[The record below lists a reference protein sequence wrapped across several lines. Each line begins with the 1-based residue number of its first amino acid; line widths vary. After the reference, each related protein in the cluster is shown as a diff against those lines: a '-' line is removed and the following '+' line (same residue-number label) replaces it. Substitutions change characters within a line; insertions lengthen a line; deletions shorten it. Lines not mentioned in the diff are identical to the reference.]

1 VKERPVERLGMPY
14 ESHEPRWQGPVL
26 ALVVLV
32 LSAVSVFFLMRGGKE
47 AGTGEGGG
55 NAGTSG
61 EAKPAPMVVVPEPG
75 PDAPLQNLK
84 RGRSVRGYLGVK
96 AVDLSPRVR
105 QIVNYDGQKGAVVY
119 SVVPHSPAE
128 KAGLNPEDVIVGF
141 GDHEVESRVHL
152 FTMIQRSKVG
162 EEVTMKVVRRGET
175 LQMKTTIVDAV
186 EVQAAAREEPA
197 GRSPSDLKSR
207 MRLF

>member
-1 VKERPVERLGMPY
+1 MPY

-26 ALVVLV
+26 ALVVLA
-32 LSAVSVFFLMRGGKE
+32 LSAVSAFYRMRGGGRD
-47 AGTGEGGG
+47 AATGVGGG

-162 EEVTMKVVRRGET
+162 EEVTMKVFRRGET

-186 EVQAAAREEPA
+186 EGQAAAREDPA
-197 GRSPSDLKSR
+197 GQSPSDLKSR
-207 MRLF
+207 MRSD